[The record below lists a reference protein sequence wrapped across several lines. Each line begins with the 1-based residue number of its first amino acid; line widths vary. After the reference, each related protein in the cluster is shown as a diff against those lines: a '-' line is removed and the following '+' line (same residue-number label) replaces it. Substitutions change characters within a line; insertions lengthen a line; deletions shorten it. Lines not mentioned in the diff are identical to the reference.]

1 MSFAEK
7 VISFNRQLTYT
18 GSKLP
23 GNIRVMNPFRDI
35 KSTMPIVESF
45 YHKYYD
51 DDKPRFI
58 ILGINPGRFG
68 GGLTGIPFTD
78 PKRLESECGIVYEGK
93 ITHEPSSVFVYEV
106 VNAYGGVTDFYR
118 DFYVNSVCPLGFTSV
133 NYTGKEIN
141 YNYYDSK
148 ELTKAVYH
156 FIIENIRLQISIG
169 IRTDICI
176 CLGTGK
182 NEEFLRRLNGEYSF
196 FDEIIALEH
205 PRYIMQYKAKS
216 KNVYV
221 EKYISVLEKI
231 KNGKTTE

>member
-7 VISFNRQLTYT
+7 VISFNRQLTYN
-18 GSKLP
+18 GSILP
-23 GNIRVMNPFRDI
+23 DNIRIMNPFRDI
-35 KSTMPIVESF
+35 RGTMPIVESF

-93 ITHEPSSVFVYEV
+93 ITHEPSSVFVYDV

-118 DFYVNSVCPLGFTSV
+118 DFYINSVCPLGFTSV
-133 NYTGKEIN
+133 NNAGKEIN

-156 FIIENIRLQISIG
+156 FIIENIRRQISMG
-169 IRTDICI
+169 IKTDICI

-182 NEEFLRRLNGEYSF
+182 NEQFLRDLNNEYSF

-216 KNVYV
+216 RNVYID
-221 EKYISVLEKI
+221 KYISVLGKI
-231 KNGKTTE
+231 KNRKTT